1 MENPKHPTLLSPQ
14 QQSVLSRLLP
24 VARIATDGS
33 GKGLPVQPRCHTM
46 IIGPSGSGKSFVA
59 KTIGAKLGLP
69 TMIINVSSWVVLSAR
84 NEPWTFSSIC
94 QWLDSLQ
101 GGGILVLDEI
111 DKIGGPTDWQSY
123 IRLEAHDL
131 LDGMI
136 PLAAR
141 MPCMVLDEPWEFSSQ
156 TAPAVDRESL
166 ARKLRE
172 RVFIL
177 GCGAWQSAWNS
188 NSRTLGFSTKS
199 TAIIE
204 LPGRNQILNSIEPEL
219 RQRFRNEVCWMA
231 PMALADYHAVSSEI
245 SEQITNIGI
254 RGVWDRLAGPAI
266 EQAVSAGLGMR
277 VFEELML
284 SALLE
289 TRVINGSSIGAYELP
304 DM

>member
-1 MENPKHPTLLSPQ
+1 M
-14 QQSVLSRLLP
+14 
-24 VARIATDGS
+24 
-33 GKGLPVQPRCHTM
+33 QPRCHTL
-46 IIGPSGSGKSFVA
+46 IIGPSGSGKSFIA
-59 KTIGAKLGLP
+59 KALGAQLGIS
-69 TMIINVSSWVVLSAR
+69 TMVINVSSWVVLSAR

-94 QWLDSLQ
+94 QWLDSLN

-111 DKIGGPTDWQSY
+111 DKIGGTTDWQSY

-131 LDGMI
+131 LDCVI

-141 MPCMVLDEPWEFSSQ
+141 LPSVEQDNPWDLQPNVFPN
-156 TAPAVDRESL
+156 ADRETL

-188 NSRTLGFSTKS
+188 NSGTLGFSANAAS
-199 TAIIE
+199 TIE
-204 LPGRNQILNSIEPEL
+204 PPGRNQILNSIEPKL
-219 RQRFRNEVCWMA
+219 RQRFRNEVCWMT
-231 PMALADYHAVSSEI
+231 PMGRTDYHTVSSDI
-245 SEQITNIGI
+245 AKRINHPGTRRAWN
-254 RGVWDRLAGPAI
+254 RLAGPAI
-266 EQAVSAGLGMR
+266 EQAVTAGLGMR

-289 TRVINGSSIGAYELP
+289 TPVVNEPTSGDFELP